1 MKYLSLFFALFVFI
15 SGLKAQEST
24 IRPSSDAQIEQRLSR
39 VAQATDWYPKLS
51 IQVTEGLVIL
61 KGEVEDEQKRK
72 WIVDISSKLSGVLGV
87 IDKTETQ
94 SAFEGPSVLSPAQ
107 EEMGEIVQ
115 KSYRLI
121 PYIASSLLIIAL
133 FLGISFLFRR
143 LVLSTLKQRNQNVL
157 LRQSIANA
165 VGLLFFLLGLYFAL
179 KSSGLSGLAV
189 TVLGGTGFLG
199 IGVGLALKGT
209 FENYASGLMIS
220 LRELF
225 RRGEIIQIDGFEGI
239 VQSVTTQATTIID
252 YSGNSIIIP
261 NSRVV
266 DSVIKNI
273 TRNPLMRTS
282 FSVGI
287 SYEDTIAEARKVIL
301 DAIALRLEKIVIPEP
316 PVVVAV
322 ESLGSATVNLRVFF
336 WFDASQMTLNR
347 ATSSVIEVTKEALMA
362 ANISMPDDAREIVF
376 ASPLKVEQLD
386 SQKQIEKPSKPAQ
399 KPITGVVEN
408 TSELPAENE
417 LEDMRKIANSAA
429 VVDKG
434 EDLLS

>member
-1 MKYLSLFFALFVFI
+1 MKYLALIFI
-15 SGLKAQEST
+15 AVVSITTLNAQVT
-24 IRPSSDAQIEQRLSR
+24 DQQIEQRLSR
-39 VAQATDWYPKLS
+39 LAQATKWYPKLEV
-51 IQVTEGLVIL
+51 QVTEGLVIL
-61 KGEVEDEQKRK
+61 KGEVENEQKRK
-72 WIVDISSKLSGVLGV
+72 WILDISNKLDGVLGV
-87 IDKTETQ
+87 IDETETQ
-94 SAFEGPSVLSPAQ
+94 SVYEGTSVLSPAQ

-133 FLGISFLFRR
+133 FMGISYLFRR
-143 LVLSTLKQRNQNVL
+143 LVLSTLKERNHNIL

-179 KSSGLSGLAV
+179 KSSGLSALAV

-225 RRGEIIQIDGFEGI
+225 RRGELIQIDGFEGI

-261 NSRVV
+261 NTKVV
-266 DSVIKNI
+266 NSVIKNI

-287 SYEDTIAEARKVIL
+287 SYEDSIAEARKVIL
-301 DAIALRLEKIVIPEP
+301 DAISQRLEKIVIQDP

-322 ESLGSATVNLRVFF
+322 EALGSATVNLRIFF

-347 ATSSVIEVTKEALMA
+347 ATSSAIEVTKEALMA

-376 ASPLKVEQLD
+376 ASTLKVEQMD
-386 SQKQIEKPSKPAQ
+386 SQKQVEKQPKPA
-399 KPITGVVEN
+399 PRVVES
-408 TSELPAENE
+408 TPEPAPENE
-417 LEDMRKIANSAA
+417 LEEMRKIAHTAA
-429 VVDKG
+429 IVDKG